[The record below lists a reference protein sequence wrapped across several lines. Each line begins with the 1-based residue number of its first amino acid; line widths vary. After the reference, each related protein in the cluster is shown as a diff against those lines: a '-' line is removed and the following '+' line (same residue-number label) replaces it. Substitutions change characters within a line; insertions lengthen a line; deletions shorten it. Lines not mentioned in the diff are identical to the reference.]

1 MKRIIRYF
9 LLIILPGFIVV
20 RSEAQ
25 VITSS
30 DLRVRLKQYLEASPR
45 EELWLHVD
53 RSRYIAGEDIWFSIF
68 AINRQTGRVSGQST
82 IAYVELLNP
91 WNIPVIQKRFRL
103 EGGRGE
109 GSFILPDSLSS
120 GSYTIRA
127 YTRWMKN
134 YLPGNCFMQDV
145 DVYNP
150 FKNSYFQRRTSFSP
164 FRRYSVNIGF
174 YPEGGVL
181 LDGVINRVAVRC
193 FSNNDAGVEYSGII
207 RSNEGDS
214 VTVFSTDAAG
224 YGSFLIT
231 PEKGKNY
238 SVTSEDGS
246 FRLPS
251 VLSEGFSLSID
262 NSLNDRI
269 EVLIRSSGNKAPQTP
284 ATCFLVIHSSGNI
297 DYLDEIKISEAFIRK
312 TVFRSDL
319 RGGVA
324 SIALIREDGEI
335 MAERL
340 FYSPAHDP
348 PVVDLRAD
356 TLFDPRQKVSVS
368 FYLGN
373 KAGKRINDF
382 SIAAVPAAISTHS
395 IGIDDFLIVGTEYGP
410 GPLKFLSGF
419 SDGPESEAFDNLL
432 IYSESN
438 WIKWEDVISGNF
450 GQPGYSFEQYGH
462 NLSAGIR
469 YREDKKSGNAR
480 ILYMSV
486 RGKIADFKYA
496 RRDNDGRFS
505 FLLPADTLRRNLII
519 QPGYA
524 DNNMIL
530 ELEPAFS
537 GKLPESYS
545 IRSVM
550 TDSLVKLFS
559 NLSFNY
565 QASKIYGTTYRTGPV
580 AGGAVARKTARF
592 YGIPEMEVFLDDYIS
607 LPQMQEVFTELLPG
621 IILRPV
627 KTGYEIKITNPI
639 TGVYYIEPPLVMI
652 DGLIIND
659 LTILADLDPE
669 LVEKIEVVR
678 TPYLVGDLVLNGIVN
693 VITRSG
699 NFSDVILPDYAVE
712 LPYRAV
718 EKISLFD
725 APDYSAGDKLL
736 RRIPDLRNTLY
747 WSPSVRTGTN
757 GEALVEFWTPD
768 YPGIWMISINGI
780 TDEGELFSARKM
792 IYSE

>member
-1 MKRIIRYF
+1 M
-9 LLIILPGFIVV
+9 ILA
-20 RSEAQ
+20 EAQ

-53 RSRYIAGEDIWFSIF
+53 RSRYIAGEDIWFSIY
-68 AINRQTGRVSGQST
+68 AINRQTGRVSGQSA

-109 GSFILPDSLSS
+109 GSFLLPDSLSS

-134 YLPGNCFMQDV
+134 YLPDNCYMQDV

-150 FKNSYFQRRTSFSP
+150 FKNSYFQRRTSFSATGS
-164 FRRYSVNIGF
+164 YSLNIGF

-193 FSNNDAGVEYSGII
+193 FINNGDGVEYSGII
-207 RSNEGDS
+207 RDIEGDS
-214 VTVFSTDAAG
+214 ITLFRTDATG
-224 YGSFLIT
+224 YGSFFIT

-238 SVTSEDGS
+238 SVTSEEGS

-251 VLSEGFSLSID
+251 VVSEGFSLSID

-269 EVLIRSSGNKAPQTP
+269 EVLIRSSGNKPPQNP
-284 ATCFLVIHSSGNI
+284 ATCFMVIQTRGNI
-297 DYLDEIKISEAFIRK
+297 EYLEEIKIDEAVTRITVPRIR
-312 TVFRSDL
+312 L
-319 RGGVA
+319 RGGIA
-324 SIALIREDGEI
+324 GIALIGEDGKI
-335 MAERL
+335 MAGRL
-340 FYSPAHDP
+340 FYSPGHNP

-356 TLFDPRQKVSVS
+356 TLFVRRQKVSVS
-368 FYLGN
+368 FSPGTE
-373 KAGKRINDF
+373 AGQRINYF
-382 SIAAVPAAISTHS
+382 SISAVPAGISTCAN
-395 IGIDDFLIVGTEYGP
+395 GIDDFLIVGTEYGP
-410 GPLKFLSGF
+410 GPREFLCGF

-432 IYSESN
+432 ICTESS
-438 WIKWEDVISGNF
+438 WIRWQDIISGNF
-450 GQPGYSFEQYGH
+450 GPPGYSFEQYGH

-469 YREDKKSGNAR
+469 YREDKKSGKAS
-480 ILYMSV
+480 IIYMSV
-486 RGKIADFKYA
+486 RGKIADFRYA
-496 RRDNDGRFS
+496 RRDTDGRFS
-505 FLLPADTLRRNLII
+505 FLLPADTILRNLII
-519 QPGYA
+519 QPGFA

-537 GKLPESYS
+537 GKWPESYS
-545 IRSVM
+545 FRSVM
-550 TDSLVKLFS
+550 TDSLVRLFS

-565 QASKIYGTTYRTGPV
+565 QASKIYGISYKTGPV
-580 AGGAVARKTARF
+580 TGSAAARKTARF

-621 IILRPV
+621 IILRPA

-639 TGVYYIEPPLVMI
+639 TGVFFIEPPLVMI

-659 LTILADLDPE
+659 LTVLADLDPE

-699 NFSDVILPDYAVE
+699 DFSDVILPDYAVE

-718 EKISLFD
+718 EKTHRFD
-725 APDYSAGDKLL
+725 APDYSADNKLL
-736 RRIPDLRNTLY
+736 SRIPDLRNTLF
-747 WSPSVRTGTN
+747 WSPSVRTGTS
-757 GEALVEFWTPD
+757 GEAVIEFWTPD
-768 YPGIWMISINGI
+768 YSETWIVTINGI
-780 TDEGELFSARKM
+780 TNEGDPVTVRKTFRTEL
-792 IYSE
+792 IN